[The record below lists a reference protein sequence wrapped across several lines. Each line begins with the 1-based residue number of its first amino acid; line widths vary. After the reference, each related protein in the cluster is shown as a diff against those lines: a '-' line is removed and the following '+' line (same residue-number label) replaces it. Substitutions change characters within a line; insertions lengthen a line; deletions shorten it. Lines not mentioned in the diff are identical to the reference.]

1 MARPRV
7 IRAFDL
13 FCGGGGSSCGARLAG
28 ARTVGGID
36 IWPLATETFR
46 LNNPDVAVYTED
58 SRGLEPNEVRKKIG
72 RVDLLLASPECTNHS
87 PAKGNLPRCERS
99 RRTAFEVIRF
109 ARCFEPRWIV
119 VENVVQMES
128 WGRFNSW
135 VNQLH
140 ELGYYTLVAKLT
152 ATDYGVAQT
161 RRRLFVVC
169 DRKIEPR
176 LPRKR
181 PRADATAKR
190 IIQECDPNGTTWT
203 LSPLD
208 APGRAK
214 ATLRRAQNAF
224 REVGTRCPFI
234 MVYYGS
240 DGAGGWQ
247 KLDRPLRTITTLD
260 RFALVVPN
268 GSGHLMRM
276 LQPPELAA
284 AMGFPKTYKWP
295 EASRRNKI
303 RLIGN
308 AVCPP
313 VMKRIVQQLLRQ
325 G

>member
-1 MARPRV
+1 MAKPRL

-36 IWPLATETFR
+36 IWPLATETFS
-46 LNNPDVAVYTED
+46 LNNPGAAVYTED
-58 SRGLEPNEVRKKIG
+58 SRELEPVEVQKRIG

-109 ARCFEPRWIV
+109 ARCFKPRWIV

-128 WGRFNSW
+128 WKRFDSW
-135 VNQLH
+135 LGQLH
-140 ELGYYTLVAKLT
+140 ELGYFTRVAKLI

-169 DRKIEPR
+169 DRKTEPR

-181 PRADATAKR
+181 RRAEATAR
-190 IIQECDPNGTTWT
+190 HILQERAPNGVAWT
-203 LSPLD
+203 LSPL
-208 APGRAK
+208 AAHGRAE
-214 ATLRRAQNAF
+214 ATLQRAENAI
-224 REVGTRCPFI
+224 RAVGSRCPFI

-247 KLDRPLRTITTLD
+247 SLDKPLRTITTLD
-260 RFALVVPN
+260 RFALVTPN
-268 GSGHLMRM
+268 GRGHVMRM

-284 AMGFPKTYKWP
+284 AMGFPKSYKWP
-295 EASRRNKI
+295 EASRRDRI

-313 VMKRIVQQLLRQ
+313 VMKRIVQQLLR
-325 G
+325 

>member
-1 MARPRV
+1 MARTSE

-13 FCGGGGSSCGARLAG
+13 FCGGGGSSCGARMAG
-28 ARTVGGID
+28 TRTVGGVD
-36 IWPLATETFR
+36 LWPLATETFR
-46 LNNPDVAVYTED
+46 LNNPDATVYTED
-58 SRGLEPNEVRKKIG
+58 SRGLDPNKVRKKIG
-72 RVDLLLASPECTNHS
+72 QVDLLLASPECTNHS

-109 ARCFEPRWIV
+109 ARCFEPRWVV
-119 VENVVQMES
+119 VENVIQMEGWKGFDS
-128 WGRFNSW
+128 WLK
-135 VNQLH
+135 QLQK
-140 ELGYYTLVAKLT
+140 LGYHTLVAKLT
-152 ATDYGVAQT
+152 AADYGVAQT
-161 RRRLFVVC
+161 RRRLFVLC
-169 DRKIEPR
+169 DRDSEPC

-181 PRADATAKR
+181 SNGDATAGR
-190 IIQECDPNGTTWT
+190 IIQECRPDGTPWPF
-203 LSPLD
+203 SRLD

-214 ATLRRAQNAF
+214 ATLRRAENAF
-224 REVGTRCPFI
+224 REIGTKSPFI

-247 KLDRPLRTITTLD
+247 KLNRPLRTITTLD

-268 GSGHLMRM
+268 GRGHLMRM

-284 AMGFPKTYKWP
+284 AMGFPRSYRWP

-325 G
+325 A